1 MKDTLRRPHEQIAS
15 LLTRQATEN
24 RELLKHKLHVMAA
37 VQPIIL
43 ITSYAATFGEHVIA
57 IHNPLEETEEE
68 EEIIIDIIVTNNSQ
82 G

>member
-1 MKDTLRRPHEQIAS
+1 MKWKVWVNEQ
-15 LLTRQATEN
+15 
-24 RELLKHKLHVMAA
+24 A

-43 ITSYAATFGEHVIA
+43 ITSYSYAATFGEHVIA

>member
-1 MKDTLRRPHEQIAS
+1 MKWKVWVNEQ
-15 LLTRQATEN
+15 
-24 RELLKHKLHVMAA
+24 A

-43 ITSYAATFGEHVIA
+43 ITSYSYAATFGEHVIA

-68 EEIIIDIIVTNNSQ
+68 EITIEITVTNNSQ